1 MRMRKRKGTNEL
13 LLALIFKEQTKVIHM
28 AGQAPRLSCSG
39 VRTQVTED
47 LAVCIVT
54 GTKLGGHSLMLTTHH
69 SSEGDLGKMTPYV
82 PRGRGEEAQNQ
93 SNNVCVG
100 EQCTD
105 DDRAVLSTM
114 SLAIKAPQMQR
125 VLFKPLRTRSHV
137 MTGSMK

>member
-13 LLALIFKEQTKVIHM
+13 LLALIFKEQTKVINM

-39 VRTQVTED
+39 VRTQ
-47 LAVCIVT
+47 VT

-69 SSEGDLGKMTPYV
+69 SSEGNLGKMTPYV

-114 SLAIKAPQMQR
+114 SLAIKAPQMHR

-137 MTGSMK
+137 MTGSTK

>member
-13 LLALIFKEQTKVIHM
+13 LLELIFKEQTKVIHM

-39 VRTQVTED
+39 VRTQVT
-47 LAVCIVT
+47 

-69 SSEGDLGKMTPYV
+69 SSEGNLGKMTPYV

-114 SLAIKAPQMQR
+114 SLAIKAP
-125 VLFKPLRTRSHV
+125 
-137 MTGSMK
+137 

>member
-1 MRMRKRKGTNEL
+1 M
-13 LLALIFKEQTKVIHM
+13 
-28 AGQAPRLSCSG
+28 C
-39 VRTQVTED
+39 
-47 LAVCIVT
+47 
-54 GTKLGGHSLMLTTHH
+54 
-69 SSEGDLGKMTPYV
+69 
-82 PRGRGEEAQNQ
+82 PRGRGEEAQDQ

-125 VLFKPLRTRSHV
+125 VLVKPLRTRSHV